1 MQLSQNQHLAL
12 AITAAVFTGIF
23 LLLCCC
29 RSSNRSRVHDHS
41 SGPKHDKVLNL
52 LN

>member
-1 MQLSQNQHLAL
+1 MQLTIVQQNAI

-29 RSSNRSRVHDHS
+29 RQNNKNSRVS
-41 SGPKHDKVLNL
+41 NTSPPRHDKVLNL